1 MYGVKLGH
9 RSQFLGLAISN
20 QGAFGDGGATHLTGN
35 RREYLGVLHINAGYL
50 NRTLGLGPGGH
61 GIVVLLTADRVGIEQ
76 TLVPFG
82 QVLGRLQVGFRACQL
97 RFIGARINLIQLL
110 TLLHLTA
117 FGKQALLQNTRD
129 LGADFRDAV
138 GAGAAGQVSGQ
149 RQGFRLDGV
158 DTDLRDPLGLL
169 WWLCLTAAHQQCGC
183 QGQHRRKAQGC

>member
-1 MYGVKLGH
+1 MATLWLTVATSAPSER
-9 RSQFLGLAISN
+9 RSDRPA
-20 QGAFGDGGATHLTGN
+20 AD
-35 RREYLGVLHINAGYL
+35 RRQYLGVLHINARDL

-117 FGKQALLQNTRD
+117 FGKQALLQNSATW
-129 LGADFRDAV
+129 G
-138 GAGAAGQVSGQ
+138 
-149 RQGFRLDGV
+149 
-158 DTDLRDPLGLL
+158 GLP
-169 WWLCLTAAHQQCGC
+169 
-183 QGQHRRKAQGC
+183 